1 MTTTPALP
9 DASSAAH
16 FSQTYAQARERFL
29 AAAAAAGLK
38 VASHPHPLPGHDGE
52 ELALDVVRDGPA
64 DAPALLIISSA
75 CHGVEGYCGSGVQV
89 ALLQDTAWG
98 AQVRAS
104 GVAVLYL
111 HGLNPHGFSWW
122 RRTTHENVD
131 LNRNFVD
138 FAQALPANPAYDEL
152 AQAIVPADWPPPEEA
167 QRTLAAYAAVHG
179 ERGLRGA
186 IANGQHGHPDGLF
199 FAGKAPTWSHLRVRE
214 VLREHGRACSR
225 LAWIDLHT
233 GLGPSGH
240 GEPIFT
246 GRPSKPAV
254 ERARSWWGPEVT
266 SALDGSSVSTDV
278 QGTISQAAHDECPQ
292 AEFTGMALEYGTLPP
307 DQVIDALRADQ
318 WMQNHPD
325 RVDTATRQRIRQRL
339 RDVFYIDTDE
349 WKATVVTQGRQRAQQ
364 ALAGLSRQA

>member
-16 FSQTYAQARERFL
+16 FAQTYAQARGRFL
-29 AAAAAAGLK
+29 AAAAAAGLG

-52 ELALDVVRDGPA
+52 DLALDVVRDGPA
-64 DAPALLIISSA
+64 DAEAVLILSSA

-89 ALLQDTAWG
+89 ALLHDADWR

-138 FAQALPANPAYDEL
+138 FSQPLPAAPAYDEL
-152 AQAIVPADWPPPEEA
+152 ARAIVPDEWPAPAAA
-167 QRTLAAYAAVHG
+167 QQQLAAYAAQHG

-186 IANGQHGHPDGLF
+186 IGNGQHSHPDGLF
-199 FAGKAPTWSHLRVRE
+199 FAGTAATWSHLRLRQ
-214 VLREHGRACSR
+214 VLRSHGQGCRR
-225 LAWIDLHT
+225 LGWIDLHT

-240 GEPIFT
+240 GEPIFS
-246 GRPSKPAV
+246 GRQTPPV
-254 ERARSWWGPEVT
+254 LERARQWWGPEVT
-266 SALDGSSVSTDV
+266 SVLDNSSVSTEV
-278 QGTISQAAHDECPQ
+278 KGTITQAVYDECPG
-292 AEFTGMALEYGTLPP
+292 AEVTCIALEFGTLPP

-318 WMQNHPD
+318 WMHKHPHKAD
-325 RVDTATRQRIRQRL
+325 VATRQRIRQRL
-339 RDVFYIDTDE
+339 RDVFYVDTDE
-349 WKATVVTQGRQRAQQ
+349 WKTAVVAQGRQRAQQ
-364 ALAGLSRQA
+364 ALAGLSRLA

>member
-1 MTTTPALP
+1 MT
-9 DASSAAH
+9 AATAADH
-16 FSQTYAQARERFL
+16 FSQTYAQARQGFL
-29 AAAAAAGLK
+29 DAAAAAGLE
-38 VASHPHPLPGHDGE
+38 VASHAHPLKGHEGE
-52 ELALDVVRDGPA
+52 DLALDVVRDGPA
-64 DAPALLIISSA
+64 DAEAVLIISSA

-89 ALLQDTAWG
+89 ALLHNADWRAR
-98 AQVRAS
+98 VRAS

-152 AQAIVPADWPPPEEA
+152 AQAIVPADWPPPAAA
-167 QRTLAAYAAVHG
+167 QQTLAAYAATHG

-199 FAGKAPTWSHLRVRE
+199 FAGTAPTWSHLRLRE

-240 GEPIFT
+240 GEPIYT
-246 GRPSKPAV
+246 GRPSKTAV
-254 ERARSWWGPEVT
+254 ERARHWWGPEVT
-266 SALDGSSVSTDV
+266 STLDGSSVSTDV
-278 QGTISQAAHDECPQ
+278 QGTVPQAAHEECPQ
-292 AEFTGMALEYGTLPP
+292 AEFTGMALEYGTLPS

-318 WMQNHPD
+318 WMHNHPD
-325 RVDTATRQRIRQRL
+325 RVDAETRQRIRQRV
-339 RDVFYIDTDE
+339 RDVFYVDTDE
-349 WKATVVTQGRQRAQQ
+349 WKTAVVAQGQLRASQ
-364 ALAGLSRQA
+364 ALAGLSSPP